1 MLANS
6 ADIRNLEDFIMTVV
20 RSREIFNLKSYSL
33 RIISDYTKF
42 FNLILPKDVSDVL
55 VILPISND
63 DLGNTIKNELIRI
76 RTDCSIIVLYSN
88 RLQKDRIVVGF
99 RTVVNKTVDSEID
112 SNKNNMI
119 SKHLEPLG
127 SKTHLN
133 LYSLGI
139 TF

>member
-1 MLANS
+1 MLTNS
-6 ADIRNLEDFIMTVV
+6 AGTGNLEDFIMTVA

-42 FNLILPKDVSDVL
+42 FNLILPKDVRDVL
-55 VILPISND
+55 VILPTSRD
-63 DLGNTIKNELIRI
+63 DLGNTIKNELTRI
-76 RTDCSIIVLYSN
+76 RTSCSIIVLYST
-88 RLQKDRIVVGF
+88 RVEKDRMVIGF
-99 RTVVNKTVDSEID
+99 RVIASKTVNSEANSD
-112 SNKNNMI
+112 KNRMI
-119 SKHLEPLG
+119 SMHPEPQG

>member
-42 FNLILPKDVSDVL
+42 FNLILPKDVSEIL
-55 VILPISND
+55 VILPISNN
-63 DLGNTIKNELIRI
+63 DLGNIIKNELIRI

-88 RLQKDRIVVGF
+88 RLQRDRIVIGA
-99 RTVVNKTVDSEID
+99 R
-112 SNKNNMI
+112 
-119 SKHLEPLG
+119 
-127 SKTHLN
+127 
-133 LYSLGI
+133 GI
-139 TF
+139 

>member
-42 FNLILPKDVSDVL
+42 FNLILPKDVSEIL

-63 DLGNTIKNELIRI
+63 DLGNIIKNELIRI

-88 RLQKDRIVVGF
+88 RLQRDRIVIGA
-99 RTVVNKTVDSEID
+99 R
-112 SNKNNMI
+112 
-119 SKHLEPLG
+119 
-127 SKTHLN
+127 
-133 LYSLGI
+133 GI
-139 TF
+139 

>member
-42 FNLILPKDVSDVL
+42 FNLILPKDVSEIL
-55 VILPISND
+55 VILPISNN
-63 DLGNTIKNELIRI
+63 DLGNIIKNELIRI

-88 RLQKDRIVVGF
+88 RLQKDRIVIGA
-99 RTVVNKTVDSEID
+99 R
-112 SNKNNMI
+112 
-119 SKHLEPLG
+119 
-127 SKTHLN
+127 
-133 LYSLGI
+133 GI
-139 TF
+139 